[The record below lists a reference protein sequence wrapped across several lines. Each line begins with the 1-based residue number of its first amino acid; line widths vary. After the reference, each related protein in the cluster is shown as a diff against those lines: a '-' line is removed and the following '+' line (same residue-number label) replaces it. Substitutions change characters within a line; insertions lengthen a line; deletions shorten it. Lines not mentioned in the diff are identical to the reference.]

1 MKLQFIVHTSLD
13 IFEEK
18 LKESSMKSPYL
29 GMLYPT
35 EDFKVF
41 GYITNTNVKLVVVV
55 DDIDTKD
62 AEMRAV
68 RVQCILNCP

>member
-1 MKLQFIVHTSLD
+1 
-13 IFEEK
+13 
-18 LKESSMKSPYL
+18 MKSPYL

-41 GYITNTNVKLVVVV
+41 GFITNTNTKLVVIV

-62 AEMRAV
+62 ADMRAV
-68 RVQCILNCP
+68 RKPMSVSPSMWS

>member
-1 MKLQFIVHTSLD
+1 MHTALD
-13 IFEEK
+13 IFDEK

-41 GYITNTNVKLVVVV
+41 GFITNTNTKLVVIV

-62 AEMRAV
+62 ADMRAV
-68 RVQCILNCP
+68 RKPMSVSPSMWS